1 MARKRAASARTP
13 VEPMMRGRPR
23 RSVRSAYASVPED
36 QVEEE
41 PAIED
46 QPLVGEDQPDLDPTP
61 EQVLQQLQT

>member
-1 MARKRAASARTP
+1 
-13 VEPMMRGRPR
+13 MRGRPR
-23 RSVRSAYASVPED
+23 RSVRSAYASILED